1 MSSKI
6 GGDATAA
13 LHKPKDWVPTSG
25 HSIARAELNIAKQ
38 GRPESPQSYMYTQCV
53 YTCIYILFIFIFA
66 CICIL
71 KLSGFQVPT
80 D

>member
-38 GRPESPQSYMYTQCV
+38 GRPESKVTCTHSV
-53 YTCIYILFIFIFA
+53 YIHVYILFIFIFA
-66 CICIL
+66 CIYIL